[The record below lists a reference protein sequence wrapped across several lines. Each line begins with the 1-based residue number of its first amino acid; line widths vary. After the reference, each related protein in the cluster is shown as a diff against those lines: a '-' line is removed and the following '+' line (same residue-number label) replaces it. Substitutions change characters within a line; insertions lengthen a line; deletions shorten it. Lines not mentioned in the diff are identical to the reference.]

1 MILSVLVDGSSA
13 NWTDVAAV
21 AERLKWLGETSLV
34 PLFAKGAPT
43 ARDAT
48 LLEVRYALETL
59 AQRTLGCS
67 RDRVTT
73 VLKRHGDLADAAAK
87 LLLKR
92 PVGRG
97 DGGDV
102 KELLASVDAV
112 TDGSDKEVMAEVV
125 RHATTCLQTNVGRA
139 DRQALAL
146 VLDPS
151 TLSDGAEPPARVVF
165 VAGRRF
171 DAFHVSMRPVARGGV
186 RLVTPRTP
194 EALAHASEKHFDE
207 CRDLA
212 PVSYTHLTLP
222 TTPYV

>member
-1 MILSVLVDGSSA
+1 M
-13 NWTDVAAV
+13 
-21 AERLKWLGETSLV
+21 

-73 VLKRHGDLADAAAK
+73 VLKRHGDLADAAAR

-102 KELLASVDAV
+102 TELLASVDAV
-112 TDGSDKEVMAEVV
+112 SDEEEKIILAEAV

-146 VLDPS
+146 VLDPKMIAQD
-151 TLSDGAEPPARVVF
+151 TAEVPARVVF

-186 RLVTPRTP
+186 RLVTPKTP
-194 EALAHASEKHFDE
+194 EALALAASRHYDE

-212 PVSYTHLTLP
+212 QAQQ
-222 TTPYV
+222 